1 MIIKAR
7 INGEGGKEYRLCLW
21 NAAEFAS
28 DATLRLQTDD
38 LKDVKETFEHIT
50 KIEIY
55 VSDNLVAAYTK
66 YDGYGSISY
75 AGKVFVQHENIFA
88 DCMAVSLTR
97 SSLVDEVERLNDV
110 VNPTIDIE
118 SMTTEEY
125 RTYLLKQV
133 GSACRREIYEGTQ
146 IQLMDG
152 SVEYFTYDDDDQR
165 NLTNAMAILI
175 IAPELPYIPYHP
187 SGGFCRMIPAFDL
200 LTIYSTLQLKLTY
213 LTTRCNFMN
222 MWIRGVET
230 KEELLQIN
238 WDTELPA
245 DYQAQVNEIYT
256 QALGIVN
263 KIKEKFVPAEQEPE
277 SEGSEGS
284 AEEGE
289 PDESESTEEA

>member
-7 INGEGGKEYRLCLW
+7 INGEGGKEYRLCAW

-38 LKDVKETFEHIT
+38 LRDVKETFEHIT

-55 VSDNLVAAYTK
+55 VSDNPVAAYTK

-75 AGKVFVQHENIFA
+75 AGKIFVQHENIFT
-88 DCMAVSLTR
+88 DCMSVSLTR
-97 SSLVDEVERLNDV
+97 SSLADEVERLNEV
-110 VNPTIDIE
+110 VNPTINVE
-118 SMTTEEY
+118 TMTTEEY

-133 GSACRREIYEGTQ
+133 GAACRQEIYNGTQ
-146 IQLMDG
+146 VQMGDG

-175 IAPELPYIPYHP
+175 VAPELPYIPYHP
-187 SGGFCRMIPAFDL
+187 SGGFCRMIPAMDL
-200 LTIYSTLQLKLTY
+200 LTIYSTLQVRLTY

-222 MWIRGVET
+222 MWIKSIQT
-230 KEELLQIN
+230 KEELMTIN
-238 WDTELPA
+238 WDTQLPEE
-245 DYQAQVNEIYT
+245 YETQVNDIYQ

-263 KIKEKFVPAEQEPE
+263 VMKEKFARTPVNPAQNPEQGEDEP
-277 SEGSEGS
+277 
-284 AEEGE
+284 APAGE
-289 PDESESTEEA
+289 